1 VSRERLQELLD
12 SLQSMGW
19 WMLAEAEHPRASRD
33 PFVLEHE
40 TLLWALVR
48 GAQGPVVELEFHAFG
63 DLGQRTDDLRD
74 IIDCVELA
82 TGRTLDFAKQKSAAW
97 QRNLPRFVNELG
109 GSRKLEP

>member
-1 VSRERLQELLD
+1 MGSELLRC
-12 SLQSMGW
+12 
-19 WMLAEAEHPRASRD
+19 EPR
-33 PFVLEHE
+33 
-40 TLLWALVR
+40 TR
-48 GAQGPVVELEFHAFG
+48 GCQPFG